1 MVTKVDASVVGDQVI
16 GRRNL
21 IINGDMRI
29 NQRGDTT
36 GSTGFYSIDRWRTYS
51 SANVAVSQQTFTVGQ
66 TDVPNFPKNYIRL
79 VPTSATFTLS
89 QRIEDVTVLG
99 GKEVTLSFW
108 IKGSAAQTFGIQHT
122 RYYGSGGSSAESTTV
137 ATNFNVTT
145 SWTKVT
151 STFTVPSVSGKTIN
165 AGSYFQL
172 TIGGGGE
179 FTSSN
184 TIEITQVQL
193 EVGDTATSFEHR
205 SLGEELNLCKRYY
218 QQLSS
223 IYGHPCWCWATNTC
237 GTTMPLDVEMR
248 INPTGTYGGNFGNLQ
263 SATNEIGI
271 YKTAFVTVN
280 SMTIATDAPSSNARL
295 IRLTFALASS
305 SVAANDAVGLYMGI
319 DAIIKLDSEL

>member
-1 MVTKVDASVVGDQVI
+1 MTTKIPAELVDDQVL

-36 GSTGFYSIDRWRTYS
+36 GSTGFYSLDRWRTYS

-89 QRIEDVTVLG
+89 QRIEDATVLG

-193 EVGDTATSFEHR
+193 EVGDQATLFENR
-205 SLGEELNLCKRYY
+205 SIGEELSLCQRYFTNIAYNTTWFMDAYLGGDTYSTHNLAFPTQMRTSPTNNPAIDTSDFT
-218 QQLSS
+218 LSNVIS
-223 IYGHPCWCWATNTC
+223 SELKVHVTGQNGFIFQMRAVSTGRTYVLANT
-237 GTTMPLDVEMR
+237 T
-248 INPTGTYGGNFGNLQ
+248 GNL
-263 SATNEIGI
+263 S
-271 YKTAFVTVN
+271 F
-280 SMTIATDAPSSNARL
+280 DA
-295 IRLTFALASS
+295 
-305 SVAANDAVGLYMGI
+305 
-319 DAIIKLDSEL
+319 EL